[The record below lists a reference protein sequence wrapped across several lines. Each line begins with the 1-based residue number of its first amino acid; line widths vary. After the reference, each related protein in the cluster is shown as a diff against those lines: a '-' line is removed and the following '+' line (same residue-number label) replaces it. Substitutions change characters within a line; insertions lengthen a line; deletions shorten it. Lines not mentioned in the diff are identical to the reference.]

1 MEKPVSL
8 FATAASHYE
17 MSNRYFFIRAYVVL
31 LISPCFAAAEALSAI
46 SRVLCD
52 FTTANTAI
60 ASAVHSV
67 RSFGRSLRRP
77 LRRRRCLL
85 SGFEKQ
91 TTTGACSFI
100 KF

>member
-17 MSNRYFFIRAYVVL
+17 MSNRYFFIRAYVGL

-46 SRVLCD
+46 SRVLCNSSD
-52 FTTANTAI
+52 ANTAI

-67 RSFGRSLRRP
+67 RSFGSLTP
-77 LRRRRCLL
+77 PSASATTMFAQWLR
-85 SGFEKQ
+85 
-91 TTTGACSFI
+91 
-100 KF
+100 